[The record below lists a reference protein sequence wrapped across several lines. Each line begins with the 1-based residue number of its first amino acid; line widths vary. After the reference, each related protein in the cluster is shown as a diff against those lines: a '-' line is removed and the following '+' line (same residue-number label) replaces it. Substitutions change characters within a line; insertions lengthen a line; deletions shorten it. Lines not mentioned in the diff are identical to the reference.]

1 MRILTAFLLALCFA
15 CAAFAQSGARDSKA
29 KTRNSKAK
37 AQEEKA
43 AAELKKAAEGANE
56 LRVRSNVFNNVTAQA
71 VLIPASDAR
80 RIFGKEVAEHYAV
93 VELNVGNKSEDA
105 ALVVQNVF
113 IDYSL
118 WPLSG
123 TRPDSLALRAKAETM
138 DGRFGPYQS
147 TSYPN
152 HIASEEYRLV
162 RGQFLNAQTWTWRNK
177 ILRWV
182 ELAGNIAGAYTFS
195 INEQGFIKGI
205 AAFNGVVVPG
215 LRTAWPDTSLQQMN
229 LINDVGFRTNTLVP
243 KQAAEVIV
251 CFFPID
257 RFLTPGLKKLF
268 VKSPAVFFAP
278 LQIVVDRS
286 LEKDVKQIL
295 GNDLGLSL
303 EDFGATAGS
312 GTDVLSEMRKRLP
325 CYLRVMKHSQEIRAN
340 PEDTSVL
347 GQIYQRGAE
356 DCLGEFGLTE
366 RMTGTGKDA
375 HKVIDLDSNIPDA
388 HKRLRSFMALD
399 YIAQVSL
406 NNVGVTVDGAM
417 TVDTTTISAKIDD
430 VALDADEECG
440 PDKECFWSVPPDGS
454 VVRTG
459 TIEGSY
465 LTNGTVTISE
475 QNALKITDVKV
486 VSEGSTDQSLK
497 FSFKLTESIP
507 TGKRLTFRVTKPK
520 AGSTTTIDSPP
531 FIIPVGFTADEPM
544 LTRAAYDDD
553 SGTLTLTGAGF
564 VNNGTAVELLTP
576 GGESLKN
583 VTLSDKSTETELV
596 LDIPTA
602 KRAPGCWEARV
613 TVNGRK
619 AEPSAQKFIDKPDQQ
634 PKLTSAEV
642 KDDVIAVVGENLIDT
657 SACRGQELG
666 FELVKAKPE
675 AGDKPIQLEFD
686 PQSLKAT
693 EVKLELSEEDKAK
706 LQDGDWKLRVLL
718 DGKVVKGAQPKLTK

>member
-1 MRILTAFLLALCFA
+1 MRTLASLALLLCL
-15 CAAFAQSGARDSKA
+15 CCVAAAQPGGRDSKKKSA
-29 KTRNSKAK
+29 ASKA
-37 AQEEKA
+37 AEELRKA
-43 AAELKKAAEGANE
+43 AAAEGANE

-71 VLIPASDAR
+71 VLIPAADAR

-105 ALVVQNVF
+105 ALVVHNVF

-123 TRPDSLALRAKAETM
+123 TRPDSAALRAKAESM

-147 TSYPN
+147 TSFPN
-152 HIASEEYRLV
+152 HIASEEYRVV
-162 RGQFLNAQTWTWRNK
+162 RGQFLNAQTWSWRNK
-177 ILRWV
+177 ILRLA

-268 VKSPAVFFAP
+268 LKSPAVFFAP

-303 EDFGATAGS
+303 DDFGATPGA
-312 GTDVLSEMRKRLP
+312 GTDVLGEMRKRLP
-325 CYLRVMKHSQEIRAN
+325 CYLRVMKHAQEVRAN

-347 GQIYQRGAE
+347 GQIYQSGAE
-356 DCLGEFGLTE
+356 DCLAEFGLVE
-366 RMTGTGKDA
+366 RTSGKGEGA
-375 HKVIDLDSNIPDA
+375 HKVIELDRNIPNA
-388 HKRLRSFMALD
+388 HKRLRSFLALD

-417 TVDTTTISAKIDD
+417 TVDTTAIPARITD
-430 VALDADEECG
+430 VALDADEKCG
-440 PDKECFWSVPPDGS
+440 PDQECFWSVPEGGT

-459 TIEGSY
+459 TVEGAY
-465 LTNGTVTISE
+465 LTGGAVAIAE
-475 QNALKITDVKV
+475 GNALGITDVKA
-486 VSEGSTDQSLK
+486 VSEGSNDQSLK
-497 FSFKLTESIP
+497 FSFKMTKSVP
-507 TGKRLTFRVTKPK
+507 AGKRLTFRVTKPK
-520 AGSTTTIDSPP
+520 AGSSTTVDSQP
-531 FIIPVGFTADEPM
+531 FVIPVGFTEGQPVFA
-544 LTRAAYDDD
+544 RAAYDEET
-553 SGTLTLTGAGF
+553 GKLTLSGSGF
-564 VNNGTAVELLTP
+564 ALNATSVELVAPPGGTAPKVTPSAESTGTTLL
-576 GGESLKN
+576 
-583 VTLSDKSTETELV
+583 
-596 LDIPTA
+596 LDIPA
-602 KRAPGCWEARV
+602 ASRAPGCWEARV

-619 AEPSAQKFIDKPDQQ
+619 AEPFARKFLDKPDQQ
-634 PKLTSAEV
+634 PKVNSATLKE
-642 KDDVIAVVGENLIDT
+642 DSIEVVGEHLVDA
-657 SACRGQELG
+657 SACGGKELG
-666 FELVKAKPE
+666 FEAVKEKME
-675 AGDKPIQLEFD
+675 AGDKPLKLEFD
-686 PQSLKAT
+686 PESLT
-693 EVKLELSEEDKAK
+693 PTGVKLDLSDEDKDK
-706 LQDGDWKLRVLL
+706 LKDGEWKIRVLT
-718 DGKVVKGAQPKLTK
+718 DGKVVKGAQPKLTKD